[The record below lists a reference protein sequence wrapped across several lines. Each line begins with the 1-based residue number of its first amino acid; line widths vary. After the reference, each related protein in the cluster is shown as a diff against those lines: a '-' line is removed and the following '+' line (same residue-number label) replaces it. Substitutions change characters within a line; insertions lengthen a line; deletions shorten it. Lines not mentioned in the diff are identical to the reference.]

1 MDTDVNYDGR
11 DAQRTLVSNRTPK
24 LILLAAGTWFFVL
37 GAYSLVTGK
46 PAYSAL
52 LFTAATLPLA
62 AIRLEPKWRSRVAF
76 SVASLL
82 LTLYFAEVFVAA
94 LRPSQG
100 WLRAWVE
107 GRDYDHRTYHG
118 VVRDLRARGI
128 DAYPFAPPRA
138 LLDNPS
144 VPELTPLSSITNTT
158 TVFCNEGGS
167 FLMYES
173 DERGFHNPSGVW
185 SGPADIVA
193 VGDSYTHGACVSSS
207 ENFVA
212 QVRERFP
219 RTVNL
224 GLAGNGPLMILA
236 GLREYL
242 PVLKPKVVFWCFYEG
257 NDLEDL
263 NGERHSP
270 VLRRYLSDPEFRQ
283 DLPGRQ
289 PEVDSAVES
298 FAQRAFTIDE
308 PSPAL
313 VDSVIHRV
321 NFRQAFFRILQFNH
335 LLGVA
340 NRALDEP
347 FGYGA
352 ATELEQL
359 PLLGEIL
366 SQARSDVE
374 AHGGRLVFVL
384 LPGWDLAMRR
394 SQRREAVKT
403 RILETAAR
411 AGLGAIDLSG
421 PLQAAAERDTIF
433 WYPGAH
439 YTPFGYRVVAEELL
453 RELDRHPPE
462 AAR

>member
-11 DAQRTLVSNRTPK
+11 GAQQKLVSNRTPK
-24 LILLAAGTWFFVL
+24 LILLAAGTWFFAL
-37 GAYSLVTGK
+37 GAYSLYIGK

-52 LFTAATLPLA
+52 LFTSAALPLA

-82 LTLYFAEVFVAA
+82 LALYVAEVFVAA

-100 WLRAWVE
+100 WLRAWIE

-118 VVRDLRARGI
+118 VVRDLRAQGV

-138 LLDNPS
+138 LLDNPP
-144 VPELTPLSSITNTT
+144 VPELTSLSSTANTT
-158 TVFCNEGGS
+158 TVYCNEGGS
-167 FLMYES
+167 YLIYES
-173 DERGFHNPSGVW
+173 DERGFHNPPGVW
-185 SGPADIVA
+185 AQPADIVVA
-193 VGDSYTHGACVSSS
+193 GDSYAHGACVSSS

-224 GLAGNGPLMILA
+224 GLAGNGPLMMLA

-242 PVLKPKVVFWCFYEG
+242 PVLNPKVVFWCFYEG

-263 NGERHSP
+263 NSEKYSP
-270 VLRRYLSDPEFRQ
+270 VLQRYLSDREFRQ
-283 DLPGRQ
+283 NLPDRQ
-289 PEVDSAVES
+289 PEIDRAVKA
-298 FAQRAFTIDE
+298 FAQRVFTVEE
-308 PSPAL
+308 PRAAL
-313 VDSVIHRV
+313 VDSVVHRV
-321 NFRQAFFRILQFNH
+321 NFSQAFFRIIQFNH
-335 LLGVA
+335 LLGVV

-352 ATELEQL
+352 AAERAQI
-359 PLLGEIL
+359 PLLEEVL
-366 SQARSDVE
+366 VQARGDVE

-411 AGLGAIDLSG
+411 AGLDAIDVTK
-421 PLQAAAERDTIF
+421 PLQVAAERDAII

-453 RELDRHPPE
+453 RELERHPPE